1 MLVINHNEKACCTCS
16 HWMGMRV
23 AEDRGY
29 VYSLENLEGTC
40 KNGNGSPTR
49 QVEANYHV
57 TFPNASCTA
66 WERWP
71 SAAP

>member
-1 MLVINHNEKACCTCS
+1 MLVINGNEKACCTCN

-40 KNGNGSPTR
+40 KSVKNPPQLMETGHP
-49 QVEANYHV
+49 V

-66 WERWP
+66 WEKWP
-71 SAAP
+71 EVSR